1 MPEMTAAEAAEWGKT
16 LSFETVW
23 AALMEDRRRAEEMDE
38 RFNKTDEY
46 HKEVGERLDRLG
58 EYLKEVGERVDRTT
72 ENIDKMGERV
82 DRTTENIDKMGK
94 KFDSVCENVGGL
106 NRSLGEL
113 IEILIAARLWEKFPE
128 YGLKRAY
135 QQIPIYDETNN
146 MKTDI
151 DILLVNTIMCMAVE
165 VKRKL
170 DDTDDVDHHIRR
182 MQLIRKYPPEQIGSK
197 QLVAAM
203 AGGVVDP
210 DVKDYAY
217 QSGFYVLEL
226 TGESVHLIP
235 PPENFKPKNW

>member
-23 AALMEDRRRAEEMDE
+23 AALKETDRLCKENAE
-38 RFNKTDEY
+38 RF
-46 HKEVGERLDRLG
+46 KELERLM
-58 EYLKEVGERVDRTT
+58 KENAER
-72 ENIDKMGERV
+72 EAERQA
-82 DRTTENIDKMGK
+82 
-94 KFDSVCENVGGL
+94 KFDIKFDKISENVGGL
-106 NRSLGEL
+106 NRSLGAL
-113 IEILIAARLWEKFPE
+113 IETLIAARLWEKFPE

-135 QQIPIYDETNN
+135 QRIPIYDEKSE

-151 DILLVNTIMCMAVE
+151 DILLVNTTMCMAVE
-165 VKRKL
+165 VKHELVQEK
-170 DDTDDVDHHIRR
+170 DVKRHIKR
-182 MQLIRKYPPEQIGSK
+182 MQLIRKYPPEQIGNK

-217 QSGFYVLEL
+217 NAGFYVLEL

-235 PPENFKPKNW
+235 PPKNFKPKKW